1 MGNLMRREGAVTSK
15 QNFRGASKD
24 LVVRSVRC
32 IDPADKEFIESHKP
46 RGLIEEAQLYFHRET
61 LPNEKG

>member
-15 QNFRGASKD
+15 QSFRGASKD

-32 IDPADKEFIESHKP
+32 IDSADKEFIEFHKP
-46 RGLIEEAQLYFHRET
+46 RGFIDEAQPYFDRDR
-61 LPNEKG
+61 PPRQKG